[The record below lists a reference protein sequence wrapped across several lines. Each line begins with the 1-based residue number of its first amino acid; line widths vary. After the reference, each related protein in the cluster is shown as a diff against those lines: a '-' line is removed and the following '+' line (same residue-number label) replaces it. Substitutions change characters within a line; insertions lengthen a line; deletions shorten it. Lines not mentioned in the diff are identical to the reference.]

1 MDVHTLFSFI
11 SCLGKHH
18 ESHDFLNERLDT
30 HSAWYQTLAGHWM
43 LFVIDE
49 RMQKMFLTVSHL
61 QLQQM
66 RDMWSVFVLC
76 SRKTPAK
83 YAQWIRWKAAYLQ
96 HVSLSHKQL
105 WKSKVCTKW
114 IPHMLNEDQHTVCV
128 LLATAHFQQWKR
140 KGAIFLSRILTVDK
154 PLLLSCY
161 IISLRPK
168 YLPQHPII
176 EHPRSTPLP
185 EPEGWS
191 STLIQHKKQ
200 NYSSVYIN
208 LCIFG

>member
-1 MDVHTLFSFI
+1 
-11 SCLGKHH
+11 
-18 ESHDFLNERLDT
+18 
-30 HSAWYQTLAGHWM
+30 M
-43 LFVIDE
+43 LFVIDGT
-49 RMQKMFLTVSHL
+49 MQKLFLMVLHL

-66 RDMWSVFVLC
+66 RYVERLCAVLKKDP
-76 SRKTPAK
+76 SI

-96 HVSLSHKQL
+96 HVSLSHEQL
-105 WKSKVCTKW
+105 WKSKVCTKR

-128 LLATAHFQQWKR
+128 MLATAHFQQWKR
-140 KGAIFLSRILTVDK
+140 KGAIFLSRILTVGK
-154 PLLLSCY
+154 SSLLSCY
-161 IISLRPK
+161 LISLRPK

-185 EPEGWS
+185 EGWS

-208 LCIFG
+208 LYFRISNWKTEDSAPSNSNHSQSSTCS